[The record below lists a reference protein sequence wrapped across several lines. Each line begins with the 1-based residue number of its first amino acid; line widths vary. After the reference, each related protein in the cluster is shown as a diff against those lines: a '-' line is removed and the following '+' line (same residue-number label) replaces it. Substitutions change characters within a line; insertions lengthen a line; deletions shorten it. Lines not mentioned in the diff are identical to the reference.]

1 LKDGKKHIGSN
12 VEANRDKPRFGS
24 IIMNSA
30 ENQHEIVR
38 LNLKNLS
45 SPHQLFSENGSQS
58 KSDMQGFKDD
68 KNKNMLM
75 GSALSNGERSKP
87 SNNN

>member
-1 LKDGKKHIGSN
+1 
-12 VEANRDKPRFGS
+12 
-24 IIMNSA
+24 
-30 ENQHEIVR
+30 
-38 LNLKNLS
+38 LKNLS